1 MQAIVVCSDQDE
13 RDILV
18 YVLRNAGFSVAS
30 SSELKRI
37 LDRWTDHPADVLI
50 VALSEV
56 EEPLPAM
63 ALVRKETWVP
73 LLMIV
78 EQNPERTICD
88 LLRGGADVVLERPVS
103 PQVLGAYAQALLRRS
118 RHLPSFVVPAL
129 ELSEIALD
137 PSDRMVTVSGR
148 EPRRLTQLE
157 FSLLYLL
164 MTNRGHVVPVDVIVE
179 RVWGYSGEGNRD
191 LVRGLISRV
200 RHKIERDL
208 EPGHFI
214 ETVTGIGYRF
224 ASDSN

>member
-1 MQAIVVCSDQDE
+1 MQAIVVDTDQDE
-13 RDILV
+13 RDIMV
-18 YVLRNAGFSVAS
+18 YVLRSAGFSVAS

-50 VALSEV
+50 VALTET
-56 EEPLPAM
+56 EEPLPAL
-63 ALVRKETWVP
+63 ALVRKETSVP

-78 EQNPERTICD
+78 ERSPERMTCA

-103 PQVLGAYAQALLRRS
+103 PQILGAYAQVLLRRS
-118 RHLPSFVVPAL
+118 RQLPSFVVPAL
-129 ELSEIALD
+129 ELGDIALD
-137 PSDRMVTVSGR
+137 PSDRSVTVSGG
-148 EPRRLTQLE
+148 EPTRLTQLE

-164 MTNRGHVVPVDVIVE
+164 MTNRGHVIPVDVIVE

-208 EPGHFI
+208 EPGQFI
-214 ETVTGIGYRF
+214 ETVTGVGYRF
-224 ASDSN
+224 TSDSS